1 MAPVLHSPE
10 LATVELVSTAD
21 PAFASVTKE
30 EAEAY
35 HGGDVMRWRQ
45 WTPSCEPIVIT
56 VRALSDSEDDR
67 CAIGARA
74 YAASLR
80 QQHTAEGVPDAG
92 LSSGVMVAWRM
103 WRSCE
108 AFRLGAISATRGKR
122 TWTKAEMMRWP
133 LELRREIGAMIIELA
148 ELPEPFSEG

>member
-1 MAPVLHSPE
+1 
-10 LATVELVSTAD
+10 
-21 PAFASVTKE
+21 
-30 EAEAY
+30 
-35 HGGDVMRWRQ
+35 
-45 WTPSCEPIVIT
+45 
-56 VRALSDSEDDR
+56 
-67 CAIGARA
+67 
-74 YAASLR
+74 
-80 QQHTAEGVPDAG
+80 
-92 LSSGVMVAWRM
+92 M